1 MRARLRVVLPP
12 DAEIL
17 HIGATAIPN
26 CLTKGDLDIAIR
38 IENSSFIPARNL
50 LQRMFKRN
58 VGSYQSAYF
67 AAFETIFNNVP
78 VGFELV
84 IKDSPLDVFTPFR
97 DKLLSNP
104 NLAFKYNQ
112 LKRQCHGQ
120 SMKRYRKVKSRFIVE
135 VLQT

>member
-26 CLTKGDLDIAIR
+26 CLTKGDLDIAVR
-38 IENSSFIPARNL
+38 IENLSFIPARNL

-58 VGSYQSAYF
+58 LGSYQSAYF
-67 AAFETIFNNVP
+67 AAFETIFNGVP

-84 IKDSPLDVFTPFR
+84 IKDSPLDVFAQFR
-97 DKLLSNP
+97 EMLLSNP
-104 NLAFKYNQ
+104 NLVFKYNR

-120 SMKRYRKVKSRFIVE
+120 SMQRYRKIKSRFIDE
-135 VLQT
+135 VLQR